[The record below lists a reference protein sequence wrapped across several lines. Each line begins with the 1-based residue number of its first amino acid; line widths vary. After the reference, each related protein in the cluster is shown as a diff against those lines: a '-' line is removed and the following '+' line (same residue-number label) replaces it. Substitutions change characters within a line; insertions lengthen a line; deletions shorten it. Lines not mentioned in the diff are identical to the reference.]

1 MEDETLANVIELKR
15 ADIVLSTYEKSK
27 ESREVWML
35 VRDMEKLT
43 LGNDDVLY
51 RHTTDKKNWFP
62 PKKKT
67 DNTSFH
73 RATGHLGQD
82 CTLQLVKD
90 QFY

>member
-1 MEDETLANVIELKR
+1 
-15 ADIVLSTYEKSK
+15 
-27 ESREVWML
+27 ML

-90 QFY
+90 QFYQPKMEDDVRHFAVLKAKSLQLC

>member
-15 ADIVLSTYEKSK
+15 ADIVLTTYEKSK

-62 PKKKT
+62 PKKK
-67 DNTSFH
+67 
-73 RATGHLGQD
+73 LI
-82 CTLQLVKD
+82 TLVFTELRDILVKTVHCSL
-90 QFY
+90 

>member
-43 LGNDDVLY
+43 LGNDGVLY

-62 PKKKT
+62 PKK
-67 DNTSFH
+67 
-73 RATGHLGQD
+73 LI
-82 CTLQLVKD
+82 TLVFTELRDILVKTVHCSL
-90 QFY
+90 